1 MKEPGKFTSAVSWAL
16 SLLLILGAQAQ
27 AQAQAGRDDRRLE
40 QQMAGYWA
48 EYLEAYPLIAAGFGA
63 QGPRDVLD
71 DFGPEARAAQVKRL
85 DDYIEALGKVRV
97 NKLSPASRE
106 QFDAYSWMLRNERA
120 NLDHNSRYFTFN
132 TVVGWH
138 TMLAQIFLALPYFNE
153 KDYRDLLSRMSQVG
167 RFADQNMALLE
178 EGIAA
183 GYTQP
188 CDSLRGYDAT
198 ISGYVS
204 ADPQK
209 SMFMIP
215 FARMPESIPAEVQ
228 AELRTEAATLIQE
241 QINPGYKR
249 YAAWFADTYMLVCRK
264 EAGLSSLPGGRA
276 AYDQLL
282 RYYTSLDTDADTVH
296 ALGLSE
302 VERIQAEMRQIIKEV
317 EFEGDF
323 AAFLAFLRS
332 DGRFYKTNEQ
342 DYLNHVAWVSKS
354 IDGKLPGYFSR
365 LPSNPYG
372 IKPVPAQTAPKTAT
386 AYYQPG
392 ASDGTR
398 AGQYFVNTYEL
409 SSRPLYE
416 LVALSLHEGVPGHHL
431 QLSFQQE
438 NKAMPQ
444 WRRDYYFHSYGEGWA
459 LYSEWLGEEMGV
471 YNTPYERFGR
481 LIYEIWRAVRLV
493 VDTGMHAK
501 GWTRQQAIDYMM
513 ANTGLTEQNVISEID
528 RYITYPAQA
537 TAYKHGE
544 LKIKELRRRAEQ
556 ALGEKFDLREFHVVV
571 LEGGSLPLTVLDA
584 KIDRWIEDQQ

>member
-1 MKEPGKFTSAVSWAL
+1 MKQAGKIIGAARWAL
-16 SLLLILGAQAQ
+16 PLLLILGAQAQ
-27 AQAQAGRDDRRLE
+27 AGGDDRRLE
-40 QQMAGYWA
+40 QQMADYWA
-48 EYLEAYPLIAAGFGA
+48 EYVEAYPLIAASFGA

-85 DDYIEALGKVRV
+85 DNYIEALGKVRV
-97 NKLSPASRE
+97 NKLSLENRE
-106 QFDAYSWMLRNERA
+106 HFEAYNWMLRNERA
-120 NLDHNSRYFTFN
+120 NLEHNSRYFTFN
-132 TVVGWH
+132 TFAGWH
-138 TMLAQIFLALPYFNE
+138 NGLAQLFLAQPYFNE

-167 RFADQNMALLE
+167 RFADQNIALLE

-188 CDSLRGYDAT
+188 CDSLQGYDAT
-198 ISGYVS
+198 ISGFV
-204 ADPQK
+204 ADDPRK

-215 FARMPESIPAEVQ
+215 FARMPESIPTEVQ
-228 AELRTEAATLIQE
+228 AELRSEAASLIE
-241 QINPGYKR
+241 AQINPAYRR
-249 YAAWFADTYMLVCRK
+249 YADWFADTYMSVCRK

-302 VERIQAEMRQIIKEV
+302 VERIQAEMRQIIEEV
-317 EFEGDF
+317 EFDDDF

-332 DGRFYKTNEQ
+332 DEQFYKTNEQ
-342 DYLNHVAWVSKS
+342 DYLNHVAWVAKS

-372 IKPVPAQTAPKTAT
+372 IKPIPAQTAPRTAT

-398 AGQYFVNTYEL
+398 AGQYFVNTYDL

-416 LVALSLHEGVPGHHL
+416 VVGLSLHEGVPGHHL

-444 WRRDYYFHSYGEGWA
+444 WRREYYFHAYGEGWA

-493 VDTGMHAK
+493 VDTGMHTK

-513 ANTGLTEQNVISEID
+513 ANTGLTEQNVVSEVD
-528 RYITYPAQA
+528 RYITYPGQA
-537 TAYKHGE
+537 TSYKLGE

-556 ALGEKFDLREFHVVV
+556 ALGDKFDLREFHVVV
-571 LEGGSLPLTVLDA
+571 LEGGSLPLSALDA
-584 KIDRWIEDQQ
+584 KIDRWIENQQ